1 MVSKQLQ
8 ASLGV
13 AASNR
18 RTPQRTTSTNR
29 SSTFSHTHPTPTG
42 QKSIR
47 PYWRNYFD
55 NTDALVYVIDSS
67 DRARMEEAGL
77 ELTKLLEEDKMQ
89 QVPLLVFANKQD
101 LLNAMPADEL
111 IGALQLN
118 NIKDREMQVT
128 ACSAKNDEG
137 LQPGMEW
144 LVATMNNAQGGG
156 K

>member
-1 MVSKQLQ
+1 MVSKLVLQ
-8 ASLGV
+8 ALPPST
-13 AASNR
+13 AHSA
-18 RTPQRTTSTNR
+18 RTTSTNHF
-29 SSTFSHTHPTPTG
+29 STFSTHTPDTKG

>member
-1 MVSKQLQ
+1 
-8 ASLGV
+8 
-13 AASNR
+13 
-18 RTPQRTTSTNR
+18 
-29 SSTFSHTHPTPTG
+29 
-42 QKSIR
+42 
-47 PYWRNYFD
+47 
-55 NTDALVYVIDSS
+55 LVYVIDSS